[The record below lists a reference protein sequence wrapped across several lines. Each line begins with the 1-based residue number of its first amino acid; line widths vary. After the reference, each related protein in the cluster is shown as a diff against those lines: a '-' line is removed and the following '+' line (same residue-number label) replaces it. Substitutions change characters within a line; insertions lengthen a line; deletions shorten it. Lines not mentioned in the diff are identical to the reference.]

1 MKRLAWGAGIS
12 LTVLWLA
19 LPASAAEPGINET
32 SSMTPSEDLSHADFA
47 HTITNDTD
55 GAIEIAPRVLQMG
68 DYPIITV
75 TMITFGSFVGGIWTI
90 GTLDAGE
97 TATIVYVG
105 DAAPNAAPSTTT
117 TPPTTAV
124 AVAVDTRSVSAT
136 EELPFTGPRE
146 HLWLLALAGV
156 SCLGLGASLL
166 HIARD

>member
-1 MKRLAWGAGIS
+1 MKRMAWGAGIS

-32 SSMTPSEDLSHADFA
+32 SSMTPNEDLSQADFA
-47 HTITNDTD
+47 RTITNDTD
-55 GAIEIAPRVLQMG
+55 GAIEISPRVLQMA

-75 TMITFGSFVGGIWTI
+75 TMITAGSFDGGVWTI
-90 GTLDAGE
+90 GTLGAGQ

-105 DAAPNAAPSTTT
+105 DAAPSTTT
-117 TPPTTAV
+117 PTPSTAAV
-124 AVAVDTRSVSAT
+124 ATAAETRSVSAT
-136 EELPFTGPRE
+136 EDLPFTGPLD

-156 SCLGLGASLL
+156 SLLGLGASLL